1 MRYDR
6 DNDIH
11 AAKGKGRGSM
21 RLARSLFRAAYSGL
35 GKIYRRTGFSPLP
48 VIAAGFAALV
58 LLGSLLLSLPVA
70 SASGRAIPW
79 FDALFTSTSAVCVTG
94 LVVRDTGTAYSTF
107 GHVVL
112 MVLIQLGG
120 LGFMTFATL
129 LFRVMHHHVSL
140 RERMIMQDSMNA
152 NEMGGIVELVH
163 WVAVSAFTVEL
174 CGAALFAIRFVPAF
188 GWRKGLFYALF
199 HAISAFCNAGF
210 DLMGGGASLTG
221 FVGDALVNLTAV
233 GLVVIGGLGFGVL
246 ADLVRKRNFRKL
258 SLHTKLVLI
267 SYGAL
272 MALGFLMTLALE
284 WNNPETLGPLSF
296 GGKLLAA
303 LFQSMTLRT
312 AGFNT
317 ISQQGLRDCTKLLNG
332 FFMFVGAAPAST
344 GGGIKVTTLAV
355 LTLTVRSVLKGERN
369 LVVFGR
375 RIDRAL
381 VQRAIAIFFIALS
394 VAILDTC
401 ALSLLQPEE
410 AFLDLYYECFSAIG
424 TVGISA
430 IGSAKL
436 APLGRILIII
446 TMFIGRVGPL
456 SMGLLLTRR
465 QDRARDLLHYPEEN
479 IMIG

>member
-1 MRYDR
+1 MNIDR
-6 DNDIH
+6 DNPRVSDRE
-11 AAKGKGRGSM
+11 GRGRL
-21 RLARSLFRAAYSGL
+21 RLARSLVRAIYGGL
-35 GKIYRRTGFSPLP
+35 GRVYRSTGFSPLP

-70 SASGRAIPW
+70 SASGRGIPW
-79 FDALFTSTSAVCVTG
+79 FDALYTSTSAVCVTG

-112 MVLIQLGG
+112 LILIQLGG

-129 LFRVMHHHVSL
+129 LFRFTHHHISL

-152 NEMGGIVELVH
+152 NEMGGIVALVH

-174 CGAALFAIRFVPAF
+174 CGAALFALRFVPMY
-188 GWRKGLFYALF
+188 GWGKGLFYALF
-199 HAISAFCNAGF
+199 HAVSAFCNAGF
-210 DLMGGGASLTG
+210 DLFGGGASLTG
-221 FVGDALVNLTAV
+221 FAGDALVNLTAV
-233 GLVVIGGLGFGVL
+233 ALVVIGGLGFGVL
-246 ADLVRKRNFRKL
+246 ADLVRKRSLRKL
-258 SLHTKLVLI
+258 NLHTRLVLI

-272 MALGFLMTLALE
+272 LAFGVLATLALE
-284 WNNPETLGPLSF
+284 WGNPETLGPLSV
-296 GGKLLAA
+296 GDKLLAA
-303 LFQSMTLRT
+303 LFQSVTLRT

-317 ISQQGLRDCTKLLNG
+317 ISQQGLRDCTKVLNG
-332 FFMFVGAAPAST
+332 FMMFVGAAPAST

-355 LTLTVRSVLKGERN
+355 LVLTVRMVLRGERS

-375 RIDRAL
+375 RVDRGLIQRAL
-381 VQRAIAIFFIALS
+381 AIFFIAFI
-394 VAILDTC
+394 VAIADTC
-401 ALSLLQPEE
+401 ALSLLQPGA

-430 IGSAKL
+430 IGSSNLMPL
-436 APLGRILIII
+436 ARIII
-446 TMFIGRVGPL
+446 IVTMFIGRVGPL

-465 QDRARDLLHYPEEN
+465 QNRARELLNYPEET